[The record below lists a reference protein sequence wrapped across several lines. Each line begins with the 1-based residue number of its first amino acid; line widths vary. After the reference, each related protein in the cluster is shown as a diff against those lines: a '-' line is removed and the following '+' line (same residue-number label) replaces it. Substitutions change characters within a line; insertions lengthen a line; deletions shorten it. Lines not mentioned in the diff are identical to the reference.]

1 MEEYR
6 EMTLEQYWKILI
18 KRWKLNI
25 ICMLLVGIGAFIG
38 TRLLMMPLYQS
49 SILVQIVI
57 GSTDYNNLLASN
69 LLVQT
74 EQTLAVSNRVL
85 QEVAS
90 HYPNL
95 TAHQLAGE
103 VTATPMFNTQLFAI
117 DVVDP
122 SPTRA
127 ADIANDIAATM
138 IKQQSQ
144 TVERDNIKGEQLMQQ
159 NIDQVSKQ
167 IAAITVKITT
177 LQAHGGNQGQIAL
190 LQAQLSDLQQQ
201 DSQLHISL
209 VQLIQSQG
217 GEYLRVAQ
225 PAIPALSPVRP
236 SAALNTGA
244 GLLGGLFLGMLLA
257 LLFELLDPRVR
268 TIEALTQLLD
278 WSVLGTIWQAAPKE
292 DIIHP
297 TGQNSNVESYCILR
311 TNIGFSSREKA
322 LHTLAVTS
330 PMSRDGKSVI
340 AANLAIFIANT
351 GKNTILI
358 DADLRHPVQHNQFH
372 LSERTMGFSNAIEA
386 FNLPTS
392 VPASQQLPIP
402 GKSAASVST
411 STLIK
416 TSSLGPFVHAVD
428 VPNLY
433 VMPSGPLPPNPPD
446 LLDSK
451 AMQRFFAALAN
462 CGAEAVIFD
471 TPPLPDLS
479 DTSILASKV
488 DGTLIVVD
496 ITVANKKKLKQA
508 KTLLLQAG
516 AYVPGCV
523 VNKQDPRRNNRKELP
538 GRSSKKVPV
547 PSLETDTEPQPVLIS
562 KNATQVASDA
572 TDATVRLK
580 AQNRLNSLNRWK
592 GGPRENDKEDA
603 TVRLKAQNRLNSLN
617 GWKGGPR
624 ENDKETET
632 RR

>member
-1 MEEYR
+1 MTTHNGLLSYYATHQMEEYR

-25 ICMLLVGIGAFIG
+25 ICMLMVGIGAFLG
-38 TRLLMMPLYQS
+38 TKLLMKPLYQS
-49 SILVQIVI
+49 STLVQIVI
-57 GSTDYNNLLASN
+57 GSTNYNNLLASN

-144 TVERDNIKGEQLMQQ
+144 AVERDNIKGEQLMQQ
-159 NIDQVSKQ
+159 NIDQVNQQ
-167 IAAITVKITT
+167 IAAITVKISA

-225 PAIPALSPVRP
+225 PAVPALNPARP
-236 SAALNTGA
+236 SALLNTGA

-257 LLFELLDPRVR
+257 SLFDLLDPRVR
-268 TIEALTQLLD
+268 TREALTQLLD
-278 WSVLGTIWQAAPKE
+278 WPVLGTIWQAAPKE
-292 DIIHP
+292 DVIHP
-297 TGQNSNVESYCILR
+297 TGQNSNVESYCTLR

-330 PMSRDGKSVI
+330 PISGDGKSVI

-351 GKNTILI
+351 GKQTILI

-372 LSERTMGFSNAIEA
+372 LSEHVLGFSNAIDSC
-386 FNLPTS
+386 NSPTS
-392 VPASQQLPIP
+392 VPASQPLPVP
-402 GKSAASVST
+402 GKSATLAST
-411 STLIK
+411 STVIK
-416 TSSLGPFVHAVD
+416 TSSFGPFVHAVG

-433 VMPSGPLPPNPPD
+433 IMPSGPLPSNPPD

-451 AMQRFFAALAN
+451 AMQRFFATLAS

-471 TPPLPDLS
+471 TPPLLDLS
-479 DTSILASKV
+479 DASILASKV
-488 DGTLIVVD
+488 DGALVIVD
-496 ITVANKKKLKQA
+496 ITVANKKKLRQTKA
-508 KTLLLQAG
+508 LLLRAG
-516 AYVPGCV
+516 AHVPGCV
-523 VNKQDPRRNNRKELP
+523 VNKQGSRRNHRKELP
-538 GRSSKKVPV
+538 GSSSKSVLV
-547 PSLETDTEPQPVLIS
+547 PSLETDTESQPVLIG
-562 KNATQVASDA
+562 KNATQVASDV
-572 TDATVRLK
+572 TVRLK
-580 AQNRLNSLNRWK
+580 APKL
-592 GGPRENDKEDA
+592 P
-603 TVRLKAQNRLNSLN
+603 NSLN

-624 ENDKETET
+624 ETDKETET